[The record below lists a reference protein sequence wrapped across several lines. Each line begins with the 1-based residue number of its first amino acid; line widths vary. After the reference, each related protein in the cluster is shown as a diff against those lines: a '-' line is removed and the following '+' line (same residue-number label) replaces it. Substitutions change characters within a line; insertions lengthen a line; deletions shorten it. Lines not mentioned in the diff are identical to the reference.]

1 MAQRLIFSPMA
12 AHPVLLGIFSHSQ
25 QKSGERPPC
34 PKIYY
39 SSRTHSQLSQII
51 PELRRL
57 NRNRHTHSAAAY
69 APTDAHSSSVPETS
83 SLKRGYHALE
93 GDNESDDPFIGQ
105 PQTRAVSLGSRKQL
119 CINEDLR
126 AKGGDLDERC
136 RDLAKGTCCCLS
148 SNLQSWY

>member
-1 MAQRLIFSPMA
+1 MSQRLILSFMS
-12 AHPVLLGIFSHSQ
+12 AHLVPLGTFSHSQ
-25 QKSGERPPC
+25 QKSDERPPC

-57 NRNRHTHSAAAY
+57 KRTRHTPSAAHMPA
-69 APTDAHSSSVPETS
+69 DAHASSVSGAS
-83 SLKRGYHALE
+83 SLKRGYQALE
-93 GDNESDDPFIGQ
+93 GDNESDDTFIGQ
-105 PQTRAVSLGSRKQL
+105 SQTRVVSLGSRKQL

-136 RDLAKGTCCCLS
+136 RDLVKGTCCCLS
-148 SNLQSWY
+148 FNLQSWY